1 MQSVSRREF
10 LSGLA
15 LVVAVPSTVVAQ
27 ERTYVD
33 DLKEVFAIVKGG
45 FRPVSDEE
53 QWDLPD
59 FLDDWRAP
67 DNPRKVVGDCDD
79 FAIACRQLL
88 RERGIPSRLMACI
101 TETREAH
108 VVCTS
113 GNFVLDNRL
122 KYVVTLSHL
131 PRYTFLA
138 VSGFKKGEEWRAVEG
153 VRR

>member
-1 MQSVSRREF
+1 MRSVSRRGF

-59 FLDDWRAP
+59 FLDDLRAP

-88 RERGIPSRLMACI
+88 RERGVPSRLM
-101 TETREAH
+101 AH

-122 KYVVTLSHL
+122 KSVVTLSHL